1 MTMTKFARDNMLRYV
16 MKTAHSITKDVG
28 VGMDKGLKAAWSM
41 LRFSAPVKFTK
52 VVGVTYGNSQQVLR
66 ALVNSKTIFYVNL
79 KRENF
84 NIHDNN
90 AIAVYVVVGI
100 SKEFK
105 VGYINSTRASSLA
118 YEMDTGKTV
127 IVLKAEITGDEVGK
141 QYLGLNLKFIV
152 I

>member
-1 MTMTKFARDNMLRYV
+1 MTKFARDNMLKYV

-28 VGMDKGLKAAWSM
+28 VGMDKGLQAAWSM
-41 LRFSAPVKFTK
+41 LRFSTPVKYTK
-52 VVGVTYGNSQQVLR
+52 VVGVTYGNSQQVLG
-66 ALVNSKTIFYVNL
+66 ALTNSKAVFFVKL
-79 KRENF
+79 KREAF

-90 AIAVYVVVGI
+90 AIAVYVIVGI
-100 SKEFK
+100 SKVFK

-118 YEMDTGKTV
+118 HEMDAGKTV

-141 QYLGLNLKFIV
+141 QYLGMNLKFIV